1 MCQNEPTP
9 CVKTNRPLHLLPK
22 QRILYWYV
30 REKGGGLV
38 PESRIRPE
46 AAQKKKLRRLEQ
58 VAEVQREKERKGR
71 PGERR
76 WVPPLFISSLLIGV
90 AWIVV
95 ANVAASSIPFMA
107 TLGQWNILIGMA
119 LIAVSFILMT
129 LWK

>member
-1 MCQNEPTP
+1 
-9 CVKTNRPLHLLPK
+9 
-22 QRILYWYV
+22 
-30 REKGGGLV
+30 V

-58 VAEVQREKERKGR
+58 VAEVQREKDRKGL

-76 WVPPLFISSLLIGV
+76 WVPPLFITVLLLGV

-95 ANVAASSIPFMA
+95 ANVAASSIGFMA
-107 TLGQWNILIGMA
+107 ALGNWNILIGMG
-119 LIAVSFILMT
+119 LIALSFVLMI